1 MAAVNYTPISL
12 YYSSTATNT
21 PSAGNLVL
29 GELAINIADGKL
41 YYKNP
46 SNVVTLLAVSGG
58 AITPITNNGVVY
70 INGSGQ
76 AVSGSALTFDG
87 TNVQIGATG
96 ALRFADTDSSNYVA
110 FKSPGV
116 VSANVTWT
124 LPSADGTSGQAL
136 STNGSG
142 TLSWASISASAAT
155 PTALGTVY
163 GDSDSAS
170 PFTAALG
177 YQAAASTTGVNV
189 TALGYQA
196 GFTNTSGTSNTF
208 VGYQAGYLATGSF
221 STSVG
226 FQAGYSNTDTGGLT
240 TFVGYQAG
248 KANTTGYG
256 VVVGG
261 NALLN
266 NTTGSAY
273 VSVGNNALRS
283 NTTGSSNTAV
293 GEASL
298 YSNTTASANTA
309 VGLQA
314 LYSNT
319 TGTSNTALGY
329 QTLYS
334 NVTGA
339 ESTAIGYNA
348 YRLGTASYNLA
359 IGAFAMSTGVVT
371 GTQNTAVGRNVLG
384 ALTSGSF
391 NVGYGDDVL
400 RSNTTG
406 SSNVAI
412 GVSALQST
420 TTSTNNTS
428 VGHESSFSNTTGVV
442 TAFGYRA
449 LYSNTT
455 ASFNTAVGYE
465 TLTSNTTATFNTA
478 VGYQSGN
485 LVTTGIQN
493 SLFGFGS
500 GSNITTG
507 RLNTCIGNAG
517 PSSATGEWQIIIGNL
532 SGFQTLG
539 KGDSTGFINPNGGGV
554 YQGNNAATWSVT
566 SDQRLKKNIVDNTD
580 GLSVINGIRIRNF
593 EYRLPEEVDAEL
605 KPTDAIKKPGVQLGV
620 IAQELQQVL
629 PDCVKQESTGV
640 LSVDSDNLTWYLIN
654 AVKELSAKVASLE
667 SQLNGVQP

>member
-12 YYSSTATNT
+12 YYSSTATNI

-163 GDSDSAS
+163 GKTDSAS
-170 PFTAALG
+170 PFT
-177 YQAAASTTGVNV
+177 
-189 TALGYQA
+189 TALG
-196 GFTNTSGTSNTF
+196 S
-208 VGYQAGYLATGSF
+208 LA
-221 STSVG
+221 
-226 FQAGYSNTDTGGLT
+226 A
-240 TFVGYQAG
+240 
-248 KANTTGYG
+248 ANTTGTNNTAIGY
-256 VVVGG
+256 
-261 NALLN
+261 NALN
-266 NTTGSAY
+266 ANVTGVENTAIGMQSMRLSTGSGG
-273 VSVGNNALRS
+273 V
-283 NTTGSSNTAV
+283 AV
-293 GEASL
+293 GYASL
-298 YSNTTASANTA
+298 YSNTSAQRNTALGYLSMFSTTTGDYNTAVGRSSLNFNTTGASNTVVGYTSGYNITTGSNNVAFGDSALFSNTTASGNTAVGYQAGFNNTTGNFSTAIGYQSLYSTTTVGANTA
-309 VGLQA
+309 VGSVA
-314 LYSNT
+314 LYTTTSGTQNSAVGGAAMQQNT
-319 TGTSNTALGY
+319 TG
-329 QTLYS
+329 
-334 NVTGA
+334 
-339 ESTAIGYNA
+339 
-348 YRLGTASYNLA
+348 SY
-359 IGAFAMSTGVVT
+359 
-371 GTQNTAVGRNVLG
+371 NTAVGYF
-384 ALTSGSF
+384 AL
-391 NVGYGDDVL
+391 NA
-400 RSNTTG
+400 NTTA
-406 SSNVAI
+406 S
-412 GVSALQST
+412 
-420 TTSTNNTS
+420 NNTA
-428 VGHESSFSNTTGVV
+428 VGTQALFSNTTATTN
-442 TAFGYRA
+442 TAVGYQA
-449 LYSNTT
+449 LFSNTT
-455 ASFNTAVGYE
+455 TSFNTAVGYQA
-465 TLTSNTTATFNTA
+465 LYSNTATFNTA

-593 EYRLPEEVDAEL
+593 EYRLRDEVDAEL
-605 KPTDAIKKPGVQLGV
+605 SPNDVIVKTGVQLGV